1 MKTTKKPWKSWAQ
14 RQAAEKAR
22 RRKLLRAKL
31 SRIKKIDRLYKRTLS
46 LTKTGEALGLGKER
60 VRQLLEFGHGMGVIA
75 FFGKVDDRRLADLL
89 ARTDRAELARDLGA
103 LTRDEVCSKYG
114 IQYSLC
120 YKLHRYAAA
129 GGSLV
134 EL

>member
-1 MKTTKKPWKSWAQ
+1 VQ
-14 RQAAEKAR
+14 RIVQRDVDADGAALR
-22 RRKLLRAKL
+22 RR
-31 SRIKKIDRLYKRTLS
+31 IDADDL
-46 LTKTGEALGLGKER
+46 AFER
-60 VRQLLEFGHGMGVIA
+60 GAV
-75 FFGKVDDRRLADLL
+75 
-89 ARTDRAELARDLGA
+89 ARVDLGA

-120 YKLHRYAAA
+120 YKLRKYAAA